1 MKKLGFNFKDIVQTL
16 GILLVILVLKTFVI
30 DNAKVQGQSMY
41 PTLNSGEH
49 NDRVIIE
56 KYKHYTK
63 GYKRGDIIILK
74 SDKTDKD
81 ILIKRIIGLPGE
93 TVEIKQG
100 KVYVNNELLTESYLP
115 GDIIT
120 NPSMKVDVEDGH
132 VFVLGDNRG
141 NSTDSRMLG
150 VIPVDDIIGKATF
163 KFNILDFDFEKL
175 R

>member
-63 GYKRGDIIILK
+63 DYKRGDIIILK
-74 SDKTDKD
+74 SDKIDKD

-100 KVYVNNELLTESYLP
+100 KVYVNNELLTEAYLP

-120 NPSMKVDVEDGH
+120 NPSMKVHVEDGH
-132 VFVLGDNRG
+132 VFVLGDNRD

-150 VIPVDDIIGKATF
+150 IIPIDDIIGKATF

>member
-1 MKKLGFNFKDIVQTL
+1 MKNSSFNLKDILQTL
-16 GILLVILVLKTFVI
+16 GALVVILILKFFVI
-30 DNAKVQGQSMY
+30 DNARVQGQSMY

-63 GYKRGDIIILK
+63 DYKRGDIIILK

-81 ILIKRIIGLPGE
+81 ILIKRIVGLPGE

-100 KVYVNNELLTESYLP
+100 KVYVNNELLTEEYLP
-115 GDIIT
+115 RDIIT
-120 NPSMKVDVEDGH
+120 NPSMKVEVEEEH
-132 VFVLGDNRG
+132 VFVLGDNRE
-141 NSTDSRMLG
+141 NSTDSRILG
-150 VIPVDDIIGKATF
+150 AIPINDIIGKATF
-163 KFNILDFDFEKL
+163 KFNILDLDFEKL